1 MVDARPRLQTS
12 SGTTDRRGS
21 QSPTGTCNWRAN
33 CISDFPHPGIAI
45 PGSRSCSKLGG
56 SNLRRHE
63 TAVRTLLSV
72 PSSKLSFTLFF
83 RSGSSCLTR
92 APVSNFPQMIF
103 LPMHWSTVLEGVKF
117 DPDGVFSWVTEEGK
131 DKALAGWEE
140 KVSLSKMVLELEM
153 SALLRSIKADSIL
166 PGSLPF
172 MYIFPSGPIS
182 DHARELTT
190 GQEQPWHKGPGLSL
204 CSSRNSTLPRSHL
217 MAGLTVRRVC
227 RSKCQSKRG
236 CI

>member
-1 MVDARPRLQTS
+1 MEY
-12 SGTTDRRGS
+12 
-21 QSPTGTCNWRAN
+21 
-33 CISDFPHPGIAI
+33 
-45 PGSRSCSKLGG
+45 LG
-56 SNLRRHE
+56 
-63 TAVRTLLSV
+63 
-72 PSSKLSFTLFF
+72 
-83 RSGSSCLTR
+83 
-92 APVSNFPQMIF
+92 
-103 LPMHWSTVLEGVKF
+103 
-117 DPDGVFSWVTEEGK
+117 WVTEEGK
-131 DKALAGWEE
+131 DRALAGWEE

-236 CI
+236 VSKSIVLDLAKMIPIKLFKDRTTRPPEET